1 MKQKKTGGKEQA
13 LPKSLWRFYVRYA
26 AKPMMWFL
34 IAWMF
39 LFISWD
45 IANSTWWPMSQQ
57 KIVALF
63 ENGVTGDGFFTHA
76 LWTIGIII
84 WLFLVFDVMNTVH
97 EQMAAHWRPLAR
109 KNISETLTNYVH
121 SQSITFYNNRIPGKI
136 NSQINYIIT
145 GFETLFDFTAIIST
159 LGVILL
165 NMGLVLSINK
175 YVAMVLL
182 GSFIFRVVYS
192 VLMMKPVTKAS
203 KTASESSSTLSGHI
217 VDSISGFSIVK
228 LFNGARHEEQYLDP
242 LRIKNMKDQIKS
254 SFLQRIMWIIPMFLW
269 DLLFGA
275 VLVLMLVLYMRGN
288 IKVSEIV
295 FTLSVYQVV
304 QGNIGYIARTIP
316 RLTDTIG
323 SALHSYQELNQP
335 IDIKDAPD
343 AEPLV
348 VSRGKIEF
356 KNVSFRYKKKYVLRD
371 LNLTIKAGERVGLV
385 GTSGAGKTT
394 LVNLLM
400 RFYDPTHGQILIDG
414 QDIKTVTQNSL
425 RNAISF
431 IPQDPTMFNRTL
443 RENIAYGKPD
453 ATDAEI
459 HNAARKAAAD
469 DFINASEK
477 KYESMVG
484 DRGIKLSGGQRQRV
498 AIARAFLKNAPLL
511 ILDEATSALDSET
524 EVAIQNSFEKLA
536 KGHTTIAIAH
546 RLSTLRNMDR
556 IIVIDKGQVIE
567 SGTHQSLL
575 RKKGLYA
582 NLWKMQSGGFLQ
594 EQE

>member
-1 MKQKKTGGKEQA
+1 MSSKNKDSKELI
-13 LPKSLWRFYVRYA
+13 LPKSLWRFYFKYA
-26 AKPMMWFL
+26 VKPMLWFL
-34 IAWMF
+34 VAWAF
-39 LFISWD
+39 LAIVWD
-45 IANSTWWPMSQQ
+45 IGNSTWWPMSQQ

-63 ENGVTGDGFFTHA
+63 ENGVGGDGFFTHA
-76 LWTIGIII
+76 LWKIGIII
-84 WLFLVFDVMNTVH
+84 WLFLVFDFMYTIQQ
-97 EQMAAHWRPLAR
+97 QMYARWRPISR
-109 KNISETLTNYVH
+109 KNISETLTNYIH
-121 SQSITFYNNRIPGKI
+121 NQSISFYNNKIPGKL
-136 NSQINYIIT
+136 NSQINYISD
-145 GFETLFDFTAIIST
+145 GFGTIFDFTTIIST

-203 KTASESSSTLSGHI
+203 KTASESSSHLAGHI

-228 LFNGARHEEQYLDP
+228 LFNGAKHEEEYLDP
-242 LRIKNMKDQIKS
+242 LRVKNVKDNIHS
-254 SFLQRIMWIIPMFLW
+254 SFLQRIMWVIPMFLW

-275 VLVLMLVLYMRGN
+275 VLVLMLVLYMHGN

-316 RLTDTIG
+316 RLVDTIG
-323 SALHSYQELNQP
+323 SALHSYQEINQP
-335 IDIKDAPD
+335 IDVMDAPD
-343 AEPLV
+343 AKDLV
-348 VSRGKIEF
+348 LSHGKIEF
-356 KNVSFRYKKKYVLRD
+356 RNVSFKYKRKYVLRG

-385 GTSGAGKTT
+385 GVSGAGKTT

-400 RFYDPTHGQILIDG
+400 RFYDPTHGEILIDG

-431 IPQDPTMFNRTL
+431 IPQDPMMFNRTL
-443 RENIAYGKPD
+443 RENIAYGNPN
-453 ATDAEI
+453 ATDAQI
-459 HNAARKAAAD
+459 HNAARQAAAD
-469 DFINASEK
+469 GFINAAEK

-524 EVAIQNSFEKLA
+524 EVAIQKSFEKLA
-536 KGHTTIAIAH
+536 KGRTTIAIAH

-556 IIVIDKGQVIE
+556 IVVLDHGQIIE
-567 SGTHQSLL
+567 MGTHNQLI
-575 RKKGLYA
+575 RKRGGEYA
-582 NLWKMQSGGFLQ
+582 RLWKMQSGGFLQ
-594 EQE
+594 E

>member
-1 MKQKKTGGKEQA
+1 MKAKKTSTGNEI
-13 LPKSLWRFYVRYA
+13 LPKSLWKFYFKYA
-26 AKPMMWFL
+26 AKPMRWL
-34 IAWMF
+34 LVTWAL
-39 LFISWD
+39 LFIVWD

-63 ENGVTGDGFFTHA
+63 ENGIGGDGFFEHG
-76 LWTIGIII
+76 LITIGIII
-84 WLFLVFDVMNTVH
+84 SLFLVFDLMNTVH
-97 EQMAAHWRPLAR
+97 EQMAAHWKPRAK

-136 NSQINYIIT
+136 NSQINYIT
-145 GFETLFDFTAIIST
+145 SGFETVFDFTAIIST
-159 LGVILL
+159 MGVILL

-175 YVAMVLL
+175 YVAFVLL
-182 GSFIFRVVYS
+182 GSFIFRIVYS
-192 VLMMKPVTKAS
+192 VAMMKPVTKAS
-203 KTASESSSTLSGHI
+203 QTASESSSHLSGHI

-228 LFNGARHEEQYLDP
+228 LFNGAKHEDTYLEP
-242 LRIKNMKDQIKS
+242 LRIKNLKDQIKS

-269 DLLFGA
+269 DILFGA

-295 FTLSVYQVV
+295 FTLSVYQIV

-316 RLTDTIG
+316 RLVDTIG
-323 SALHSYQELNQP
+323 SALHSYSELNQP
-335 IDIKDAPD
+335 IDIVDAPN
-343 AEPLV
+343 AQPLV
-348 VSRGKIEF
+348 LSHGKIEF
-356 KNVSFRYKKKYVLRD
+356 KNVSFKYKRKYVLRD

-414 QDIKTVTQNSL
+414 QDIKNVTQNSL

-453 ATDAEI
+453 ATNTEI

-469 DFINASEK
+469 DFINAAEK

-556 IIVIDKGQVIE
+556 IIVLDKGHVIE

-575 RKKGLYA
+575 RKKGHYA

-594 EQE
+594 E

>member
-1 MKQKKTGGKEQA
+1 MSAPKEFA
-13 LPKSLWRFYVRYA
+13 LPKSLWKFYLKYA
-26 AKPMMWFL
+26 ARPILKL
-34 IAWMF
+34 IIPWMI
-39 LFISWD
+39 LFIVWD
-45 IANSTWWPMSQQ
+45 IANSTWWPISQQ

-63 ENGVTGDGFFTHA
+63 ENGVIGDGFFTNA
-76 LWTIGIII
+76 LWTIGLIIG
-84 WLFLVFDVMNTVH
+84 LFLVFDIMNTIH
-97 EQMAAHWRPLAR
+97 EQMAAHWRPLSR
-109 KNISETLTNYVH
+109 KNISETLTKYVH
-121 SQSITFYNNRIPGKI
+121 SQSISFYNNRIPGKI
-136 NSQINYIIT
+136 NSQINYIIE
-145 GFETLFDFTAIIST
+145 GFQTLFEFTAIIST

-175 YVAMVLL
+175 YVALILL
-182 GSFIFRVVYS
+182 GSFIFRVIYS
-192 VLMMKPVTKAS
+192 VGMMKPVTRAS
-203 KTASESSSTLSGHI
+203 KQSSESSSHLSGHI

-228 LFNGARHEEQYLDP
+228 LFNGASHEEEYLQP
-242 LRIKNMKDQIKS
+242 LRVKNVKDQIKA

-269 DLLFGA
+269 DILFGA
-275 VLVLMLVLYMRGN
+275 VLVLMLVLYMHDS

-295 FTLSVYQVV
+295 FTLSVYQIV
-304 QGNIGYIARTIP
+304 QGNIGFIARAIP
-316 RLTDTIG
+316 RLVDTIG
-323 SALHSYQELNQP
+323 SAMHSYSELNQP
-335 IDIKDAPD
+335 IDIIDAPD
-343 AEPLV
+343 AKQLII
-348 VSRGKIEF
+348 SRGKIEF
-356 KNVSFRYKKKYVLRD
+356 RHVFFKYKNKYVLHD
-371 LNLTIKAGERVGLV
+371 LNLTIKPGERVGLV

-400 RFYDPTHGQILIDG
+400 RFYEPTRGEICIDG

-443 RENIAYGKPD
+443 RDNISYGKPD

-459 HNAARKAAAD
+459 HHAARQAAAD
-469 DFINASEK
+469 KFINAAEK

-498 AIARAFLKNAPLL
+498 AIARAFLKDAPVL

-524 EVAIQNSFEKLA
+524 EVAIQNSFERLA
-536 KGHTTIAIAH
+536 KNRTTIAIAH

-556 IIVIDKGQVIE
+556 IIVLDKGQVIE

-582 NLWKMQSGGFLQ
+582 KLWKMQSGGFLQ
-594 EQE
+594 DE